1 MSILVNAL
9 TKVIRQSLTG
19 AQGGSVLAVGRTLKS
34 RTVTHI
40 LCDWR

>member
-1 MSILVNAL
+1 MFIFINVY

-19 AQGGSVLAVGRTLKS
+19 AQGGRVLAVGRTLKS